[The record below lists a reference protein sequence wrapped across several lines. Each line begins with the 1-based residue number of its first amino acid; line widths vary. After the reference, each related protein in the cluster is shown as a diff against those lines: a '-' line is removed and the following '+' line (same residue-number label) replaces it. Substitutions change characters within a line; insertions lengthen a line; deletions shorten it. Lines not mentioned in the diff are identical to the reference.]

1 MSDKPSF
8 ITMLTN
14 FAKAATG
21 HIKAGLPQT
30 SDEEKERRASI
41 CESCDQLNKEE
52 YRCNVCGCM
61 LHYKISWA
69 TQECPL
75 GKWGKIDKENNTNEN
90 KNM

>member
-1 MSDKPSF
+1 MNDKPSF

-30 SDEEKERRASI
+30 SDEEKERRAAI

-52 YRCNVCGCM
+52 YRCNVCGCF
-61 LHYKISWA
+61 LKYKISWA
-69 TQECPL
+69 DQTCPRD
-75 GKWGKIDKENNTNEN
+75 KWELKNEEIDDLDFD
-90 KNM
+90 